1 MNIGR
6 FKGFA
11 VIFSG
16 GKKLQGAVF
25 RKRKTDYEL
34 VKSCTVSIQEE
45 DRSEAWKNLFR
56 DLSVSRDEP
65 LILAA
70 VPDKGFFFR
79 TEMAQLPLKAI
90 KNALYMELPRRM
102 ILSDTENM
110 LMEFALPA
118 SSAKTPSAG
127 DPADT
132 RENADDGMMT
142 VNAFTFPTSSLEPF
156 TEILVKCGRKAD
168 AFLYPFLALQQ
179 DDPPLYLKDTE
190 ENYYFADNSWH
201 VAASSSEN
209 DPAGT
214 KKEWEK
220 IFRSTFHLPA
230 GFDTEEFAS
239 LLLCARFAVTPQFHA
254 SETGL
259 NILPAKLQ
267 PSRLKSQLKLCAVLI
282 FIILANLIWNCSGK
296 WIANAGEYRVL
307 SEEKA
312 ALQEENRKLKVKI
325 RRMEKEGKE
334 KYRSSLLKT
343 GEHDIVKKLND
354 LTEFLP
360 SNVMISSM
368 RWNDSGLDL
377 TMFSEANSGISE
389 IFRTKFPYWKLAN
402 IQQRNFGG
410 AATMITVKLT
420 NADENENKEGRR

>member
-1 MNIGR
+1 MNIGK

-34 VKSCTVSIQEE
+34 VKSCSISVKEKN
-45 DRSEAWKNLFR
+45 DPEAWKNLFR

-70 VPDKGFFFR
+70 VPDQGFFFR
-79 TEMAQLPLKAI
+79 TEMAQLPAKAVR
-90 KNALYMELPRRM
+90 NALYLELPRRM

-110 LMEFALPA
+110 LVEFTLPA
-118 SSAKTPSAG
+118 ASLQTPSTDDSGEAQEK
-127 DPADT
+127 T
-132 RENADDGMMT
+132 DDGMMT
-142 VNAFTFPTSSLEPF
+142 VNACTFPAPALEPF
-156 TEILVKCGRKAD
+156 TDLLMKCGRKAD
-168 AFLYPFLALQQ
+168 AFLYPFLALQK
-179 DDPPLYLKDTE
+179 DDPPLYLGDTE
-190 ENYYFADNSWH
+190 EKYYFAAGSWH
-201 VAASSSEN
+201 VATPSENN

-214 KKEWEK
+214 AKEWEK
-220 IFRSTFHLPA
+220 IFRSTFRLPDEFNT
-230 GFDTEEFAS
+230 GEFAS
-239 LLLCARFAVTPQFHA
+239 LLLCARFAITPQFHN

-259 NILPAKLQ
+259 NILPAKLR
-267 PSRLKSQLKLCAVLI
+267 PSRLKSQLKLCIFLV
-282 FIILANLIWNCSGK
+282 FIILANLIWNYSGK
-296 WIANAGEYRVL
+296 WISNAVEYRNL
-307 SEEKA
+307 AAEKA

-334 KYRSSLLKT
+334 KYRSGLLKA
-343 GEHDIVKKLND
+343 GEHDIVAKLND
-354 LTEFLP
+354 LTEHLP

-410 AATMITVKLT
+410 AATMITVKLI
-420 NADENENKEGRR
+420 NAGENENKEGRK

>member
-1 MNIGR
+1 MNIGK

-25 RKRKTDYEL
+25 RKRKTEYEL
-34 VKSCTVSIQEE
+34 VKSCTFPIQEE
-45 DRSEAWKNLFR
+45 DSTEAWKNLFR

-79 TEMAQLPLKAI
+79 TEMAQLPVKAVR
-90 KNALYMELPRRM
+90 NALYLELPRRM
-102 ILSDTENM
+102 IISDTDNM
-110 LMEFALPA
+110 LVEFSLPVP
-118 SSAKTPSAG
+118 SVKTPPAG
-127 DPADT
+127 EPGET
-132 RENADDGMMT
+132 QENTETGMIT
-142 VNAFTFPTSSLEPF
+142 VNAFTFPAPSLEPF
-156 TEILVKCGRKAD
+156 TDILVKCGRKAD

-190 ENYYFADNSWH
+190 ENYYFADGSWH
-201 VAASSSEN
+201 VAVPTAEN

-214 KKEWEK
+214 NKEWDR
-220 IFRSTFHLPA
+220 IFRSAFRLPEN
-230 GFDTEEFAS
+230 FNTEEFAS

-254 SETGL
+254 SEVGL

-267 PSRLKSQLKLCAVLI
+267 PSRLKSQLKLCAVLV
-282 FIILANLIWNCSGK
+282 FIILANLIWSYSGK
-296 WIANAGEYRVL
+296 WISNAAEYRAL
-307 SEEKA
+307 TAEKA

-334 KYRSSLLKT
+334 KYRSSLLKA